1 MPLATHQM
9 TPNPEPLRT
18 TAQRLDLGIQ
28 LAWDKANTE
37 LLNGSPNKD
46 ELIALIAA
54 LRHCAARAKAI
65 GFVTGETELL
75 RMARYL
81 EAHIS

>member
-1 MPLATHQM
+1 MTHC
-9 TPNPEPLRT
+9 PDSLRT
-18 TAQRLDLGIQ
+18 TAQCLELGIQ

-37 LLNGSPNKD
+37 LLKRSPDK
-46 ELIALIAA
+46 EEVTALVAA
-54 LRHCAARAKAI
+54 LCHCAGRAKAI
-65 GFVTGETELL
+65 GFATGEKELL